1 MLKEKYKKAKGLY
14 GKSRTNNPPKGYI
27 RSLIP
32 MHDNAIAPNIILFKK
47 SLAVETVN
55 TEQVGEVLVF
65 KKNGYYYG
73 HFTDFGFSL
82 QAGKVKDKDLSAV
95 VKAIES
101 FKKSSAESFKD
112 DISKAPKPFKKV
124 ISKETVTALK
134 KMSKNL
140 HSRISAKHSD
150 KVLLNIS
157 NGIATFADGETTI
170 VSKIKFDMPDIN
182 GMSIAELRSVS
193 DELYIMDDGRISDGE
208 EYLATGS
215 VFDMANLTSDMS
227 KINTSPDIEIPITA
241 DVLKTL
247 QHSTH
252 AVDHNNPKFELNGLL
267 IDVED
272 GKGKAV
278 ATDTRRLTISKEFK
292 VKGKDGQYIILP
304 NHITKNTTSLAIDS
318 DGSISKS
325 ETEEFTLYAR
335 NINGRYPDYQRIIPQ
350 YPKNK
355 ITFNGKELAKIL
367 KAQKEVTLE
376 VAGSEM
382 AIYTMSQ
389 GEVDVNGKK
398 HSYDIVDNEIGVIK
412 INPTHNNTDERI
424 AVQAKYLLDVV
435 TGEDE
440 ITFEYNTP
448 YAPLKITT
456 SNGEITIVMPIATK
470 SRDEVEREAA
480 SKQKSYEE
488 KVAEMSAKAEAEQ
501 KEREASERE
510 GDGIAYDFL
519 KSLSPQREAS
529 ARKLLSKLVR
539 ADGKVMP
546 YKEFIPMRVN
556 QGYTPHKKEWE
567 EWSRRLD
574 RNVEKSSWVLSKGNS
589 FTTITK
595 TEADFAKYLIN
606 NKVTQDSIDNDHAEI
621 NNILDNSKFV
631 SPDISNEDM
640 IERLGRGLSTS
651 QFESLHKIERLNI
664 INRLFETD
672 KDCKYWED
680 NGEYSIRC
688 KSQIDKM
695 SFIEKDNMTQS
706 ELYSFIIERVSPF
719 DVTQDAI
726 NSIGTEDKHVTIG
739 EVDIII
745 ETQAGTTRSGTD
757 ENGNDWSNKMV
768 DDYGYFENTFGNDGD
783 EIDVFIS
790 SDADIR
796 EIPNKPVFYLK
807 QNHQDGAFDEDKFIL
822 GADTQ
827 DEAEK
832 VYYRNYESGYKNS
845 GSWHKVEFTD
855 LGKLLSKLS
864 RIYTKRER

>member
-14 GKSRTNNPPKGYI
+14 GKSGNNNPPKGYI
-27 RSLIP
+27 RSLLP
-32 MHDNAIAPNIILFKK
+32 MHDNTIAPNTILFKK

-73 HFTDFGFSL
+73 HFTDYGFSL
-82 QAGKVKDKDLSAV
+82 KAGKIKDKDLSV
-95 VKAIES
+95 VGKAIES
-101 FKKSSAESFKD
+101 FKKSSAESFRD
-112 DISKAPKPFKKV
+112 DIAKAPKPFKKV

-150 KVLLNIS
+150 TVLLNVFK
-157 NGIATFADGETTI
+157 GIATFADGETTI
-170 VSKIKFDMPDIN
+170 VSKIKFDIPDIN
-182 GMSIAELRSVS
+182 GMPIAELRSTS
-193 DELYIMDDGRISDGE
+193 DELYVMDDGRISDGE
-208 EYLATGS
+208 AYLATGL
-215 VFDMANLTSDMS
+215 VFDMANTN
-227 KINTSPDIEIPITA
+227 ITPDIEIPITT

-247 QHSTH
+247 QYSTN
-252 AVDHNNPKFELNGLL
+252 AVDHNNSKFELNGLL

-325 ETEEFTLYAR
+325 ETEEFTIYAR

-355 ITFNGKELAKIL
+355 ITFDGKELAKIL

-424 AVQAKYLLDVV
+424 AVQAKYLLDAV

-440 ITFEYNTP
+440 ITLEYNTP
-448 YAPLKITT
+448 YTPLKITT

-470 SRDEVEREAA
+470 SRDELEREAV

-501 KEREASERE
+501 KERETEERD
-510 GDGIAYDFL
+510 GDGTAYDFL

-529 ARKLLSKLVR
+529 ARKLLNKLVR
-539 ADGKVMP
+539 ADGKVIP
-546 YKEFIPMRVN
+546 YKEFVPMRVK
-556 QGYTPHKKEWE
+556 QGYTPSKKEWN

-574 RNVEKSSWVLSKGNS
+574 KNIEKSSWVLSKDND
-589 FTTITK
+589 FTVVTK
-595 TEADFAKYLIN
+595 TEADFAKYLIEN
-606 NKVTQDSIDNDHAEI
+606 SVKLDS
-621 NNILDNSKFV
+621 
-631 SPDISNEDM
+631 
-640 IERLGRGLSTS
+640 
-651 QFESLHKIERLNI
+651 
-664 INRLFETD
+664 
-672 KDCKYWED
+672 
-680 NGEYSIRC
+680 
-688 KSQIDKM
+688 
-695 SFIEKDNMTQS
+695 
-706 ELYSFIIERVSPF
+706 
-719 DVTQDAI
+719 I
-726 NSIGTEDKHVTIG
+726 NSIETEDKHITIG
-739 EVDIII
+739 NIEITI
-745 ETQAGTTRSGTD
+745 ETEAGTIRRGTD

-783 EIDVFIS
+783 EIDVFVS
-790 SDADIR
+790 SDADIG
-796 EIPNKPVFYLK
+796 EILNNPVFYLK

-822 GADTQ
+822 GAGTQ
-827 DEAEK
+827 AEAEK

-845 GSWHKVEFTD
+845 GSWHTIEFEE
-855 LGKLLSKLS
+855 LKNILKKLS
-864 RIYTKRER
+864 RIYAKRVG